1 MSRSIPPSARRV
13 ARLALVALAGLGLAA
28 GCDKPNDQPVLQQDV
43 LATAKAYERRL
54 DELSDRADDL
64 DRRRRAVPH
73 DTLDAAAAEHDLGL
87 ARSAIEDRRG
97 YLRGVR
103 ARVAGEPGS
112 VVALHALLDEIHAR
126 LDAGLIE
133 ATAELGAVEG
143 WLASAA
149 RLPRAGAQPAAEPE
163 PAPEPAPE
171 ADDGA
176 PETDRTGAPIR

>member
-1 MSRSIPPSARRV
+1 MSRSIRAARR
-13 ARLALVALAGLGLAA
+13 AALLAFAGLGLAA
-28 GCDKPNDQPVLQQDV
+28 GCDKPNDQPALQQDV
-43 LATAKAYERRL
+43 LTTARAYERRL

-64 DRRRRAVPH
+64 ERRRRAVPR
-73 DTLDAAAAEHDLGL
+73 DTLDAAAAEHELGL

-126 LDAGLIE
+126 LDAGIIE
-133 ATAELGAVEG
+133 ATADLGAVDG

-149 RLPRAGAQPAAEPE
+149 QLPRAGARPAAEPAAE

-171 ADDGA
+171 VDDSP